1 VVIEG
6 RTTVPPSDDT
16 AYDEP
21 TEFGEPEIE
30 AALTALGGMSEAP
43 LSQHVEAF
51 ENVYRLL
58 QDRLTQAEN

>member
-1 VVIEG
+1 M
-6 RTTVPPSDDT
+6 PPSDDT

-21 TEFGEPEIE
+21 TEFDDPEIE
-30 AALTALGGMSEAP
+30 AALTALAGMSEAP

-51 ENVYRLL
+51 ENVYRVL